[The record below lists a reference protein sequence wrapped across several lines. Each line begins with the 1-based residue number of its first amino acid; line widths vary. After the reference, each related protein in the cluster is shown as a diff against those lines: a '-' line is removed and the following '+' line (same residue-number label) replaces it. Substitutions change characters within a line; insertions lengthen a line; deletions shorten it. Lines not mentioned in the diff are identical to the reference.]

1 VAPAVRNRASLSWF
15 ERAGLALLY
24 RTVPGFAPRVEV
36 QGIVPSDNVPMMRE
50 LARDPLFLKRTR
62 VDALKGLV
70 DLMDE
75 ASAAAPKLEAPLL
88 VLVGARDTLVPGD
101 PMAQMLANLPPA
113 PPADRQAV
121 EYPSGYHMLLRDQA
135 RARVHDDVATW
146 ILARVPPR

>member
-1 VAPAVRNRASLSWF
+1 
-15 ERAGLALLY
+15 
-24 RTVPGFAPRVEV
+24 V